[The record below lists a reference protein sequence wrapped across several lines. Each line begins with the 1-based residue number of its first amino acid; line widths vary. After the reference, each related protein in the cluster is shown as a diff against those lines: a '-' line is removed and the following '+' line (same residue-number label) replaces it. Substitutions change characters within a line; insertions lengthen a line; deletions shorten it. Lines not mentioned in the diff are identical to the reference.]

1 MVKSFIDRILG
12 KTIKDRVYNIIVY
25 ILATLVALITLY
37 PFLYVVVESLK
48 VVIPQDTG
56 IAKYKFS
63 LSAYGYILK
72 DLDLL
77 WSFLWSIIVVLISTI
92 IHVFCCVLSAYPLSK
107 KRLRGRKIVL
117 IYIIITMLFSG
128 GLIPYFILMD
138 DLHLFNNPLIYIVP
152 CLISGFDVII
162 AKNFF
167 QSIPE
172 ELEDAAKIDGAND
185 YQIFF
190 KIYLKIS
197 LPIIA
202 TLALWFAVG
211 KWNDWMTG
219 ILYMTDK
226 PKLQLIQNYLRR
238 ILSTTTSQSGAGS
251 DTTTMALASNI
262 KMAIIVVGTLPIILI
277 YPFVQ
282 KYFVKG
288 VILGSVKE

>member
-107 KRLRGRKIVL
+107 KRLRGRKVVL

-167 QSIPE
+167 TSNP
-172 ELEDAAKIDGAND
+172 
-185 YQIFF
+185 
-190 KIYLKIS
+190 S
-197 LPIIA
+197 LIHR
-202 TLALWFAVG
+202 
-211 KWNDWMTG
+211 
-219 ILYMTDK
+219 
-226 PKLQLIQNYLRR
+226 NYIKRLF
-238 ILSTTTSQSGAGS
+238 
-251 DTTTMALASNI
+251 NI
-262 KMAIIVVGTLPIILI
+262 
-277 YPFVQ
+277 
-282 KYFVKG
+282 
-288 VILGSVKE
+288 